1 MEYNRNMNEEEFE
14 KLSPEEQEKVF
25 HHTPFR
31 ERQDL
36 LLHSQN
42 PMRLVQSLSREELY
56 LLTQE
61 MDLEER
67 SEVLRYANLPQLFF
81 ISDIDCWKKDRLHAK
96 SFLGWLETLLQSDEE
111 KLLAWL
117 VGMDYETVVAGFS
130 YLIRVI
136 KPEWEYPSDEL
147 LGDQPFFTL
156 DERYFISVRE
166 ENIETLRRAVEI
178 LFENNRGRYTMILEG
193 ILGELEYEIE
203 EEAFQRRAIRLAERG
218 FPDPESA
225 RRIYRPLSQ
234 EEFDRFPL
242 KNKEKETVPDGAGN
256 GAEAPRHPPMYMTL
270 WSKERLFLDDVLLLF
285 REEAQ
290 EIREGLEE
298 ELAWL
303 SNKVIACDGIGFASE
318 ERVRRGIERARR
330 FVNIGLEKLS
340 ARDLDEA
347 KGILKSRWL
356 EAVFRCAVAELFD
369 VREHARK
376 ILDKHWPGED
386 KHFIE
391 FLGEPFG
398 SIFSGILH
406 NIPEHFD
413 PEVKDHADQLR
424 DFKNLEE
431 AGRAR
436 RAVLQIESIHGFFT
450 REFASLI
457 PAFNLEARRGLP
469 RRSFVAVL
477 GTLFVSFTLSGQ
489 ASFRNLSASSLQN
502 FLKTGFEN
510 RGGRQLLRAQPKE
523 KFLHHFYS
531 DSEQA
536 LLRPLWALVFEK
548 LEEEWKNFNPSR
560 APDPRFIT
568 SIYFS
573 EVNSAEFPRA
583 LRHLPAARLPDGQ
596 GRDGNKGARGAQRG
610 GTNRT
615 LPNVPGSP

>member
-1 MEYNRNMNEEEFE
+1 MKEEEFE

-42 PMRLVQSLSREELY
+42 PMRLIQSLSREELY
-56 LLTQE
+56 LLTRE

-96 SFLGWLETLLQSDEE
+96 SFLDWLETLLQSDEE

-117 VGMDYETVVAGFS
+117 VEMDYETVVAGFS

-166 ENIETLRRAVEI
+166 ENIETLRRAIEI

-225 RRIYRPLSQ
+225 QKIYRPISQ

-242 KNKEKETVPDGAGN
+242 KNKSKETGPDVAGN
-256 GAEAPRHPPMYMTL
+256 GAEAPRRPPMYMTL

-285 REEAQ
+285 REEA
-290 EIREGLEE
+290 EEVREGLEE

-340 ARDLDEA
+340 ARGLDKA
-347 KGILKSRWL
+347 RNILESRWL
-356 EAVFRCAVAELFD
+356 ETIFRCGVAELFD
-369 VREHARK
+369 VRDRARK
-376 ILDKHWPGED
+376 ISDKYWPGEG
-386 KHFIE
+386 KIFVE

-398 SIFSGILH
+398 SVFQGILRPV
-406 NIPEHFD
+406 PECFD
-413 PEVKDHADQLR
+413 PEVKDHADSLR

-431 AGRAR
+431 SQRTR
-436 RAVLQIESIHGFFT
+436 RAVLQIESIHEFFT
-450 REFASLI
+450 REFAALL
-457 PAFNLEARRGLP
+457 PTVNLEIKRGLP
-469 RRSFVAVL
+469 ARSLATIL
-477 GTLFVSFTLSGQ
+477 GTLFASYTLTGR
-489 ASFRNLSASSLQN
+489 ASFRSLSEKSLQN
-502 FLKTGFEN
+502 FLRTGFEEI
-510 RGGRQLLRAQPKE
+510 GGHKILKPGAKE
-523 KFLHHFYS
+523 KFLNHFYS
-531 DSEQA
+531 GPEQE
-536 LLRPLWALVFEK
+536 LLRPLWALVFER
-548 LEEEWKNFNPSR
+548 LEEEWKDFDPSR
-560 APDPRFIT
+560 APDPRFVT
-568 SIYFS
+568 SLYFS
-573 EVNSAEFPRA
+573 EPNSAEFPRA
-583 LRHLPAARLPDGQ
+583 LRRLPAGKAGSVAPDSEKT
-596 GRDGNKGARGAQRG
+596 KGALPGVPRGSRPKEKK
-610 GTNRT
+610 
-615 LPNVPGSP
+615 L

>member
-1 MEYNRNMNEEEFE
+1 MDEEEFE
-14 KLSPEEQEKVF
+14 KLSPEEQEKIF

-31 ERQDL
+31 ERGEL

-56 LLTQE
+56 LLTRE

-81 ISDIDCWKKDRLHAK
+81 VSDIDCWKKDRLHAK
-96 SFLGWLETLLQSDEE
+96 SFLEWLETLLQSDEE

-117 VGMDYETVVAGFS
+117 VQMDYETVVAGFS

-166 ENIETLRRAVEI
+166 ENIETIRRAVEI

-218 FPDPESA
+218 FPDAESA

-234 EEFDRFPL
+234 EEFGRFPL

-256 GAEAPRHPPMYMTL
+256 GMDAPRRPPMYMTL
-270 WSKERLFLDDVLLLF
+270 WSKERLFLDEALLLF

-347 KGILKSRWL
+347 RKILKSRWL
-356 EAVFRCAVAELFD
+356 EAVFRCAVAELFH
-369 VREHARK
+369 VRERARK
-376 ILDKHWPGED
+376 IIDKHWPGED
-386 KHFIE
+386 KYFIE
-391 FLGEPFG
+391 FLGELFG

-406 NIPEHFD
+406 NIPEYFD

-431 AGRAR
+431 AGRAS
-436 RAVLQIESIHGFFT
+436 RAVLQIESIHGFFI
-450 REFASLI
+450 REFASLL
-457 PAFNLEARRGLP
+457 PAFNLEAKRGLP
-469 RRSFVAVL
+469 RRSLVAVL
-477 GTLFVSFTLSGQ
+477 GTLFVSFTLSGR
-489 ASFRNLSASSLQN
+489 ASFRSLSVSSLQN
-502 FLKTGFEN
+502 FLKKGFEN
-510 RGGRQLLRAQPKE
+510 RGDSRRLRAEAKE
-523 KFLHHFYS
+523 KFLRHFYS
-531 DSEQA
+531 ASEQE
-536 LLRPLWALVFEK
+536 LLRPLWALVFER
-548 LEEEWKNFNPSR
+548 LEEEWKDFDSSR
-560 APDPRFIT
+560 TPDPRFIT
-568 SIYFS
+568 SLYFS

-583 LRHLPAARLPDGQ
+583 LRRSVAPDSEKT
-596 GRDGNKGARGAQRG
+596 KGASPGVPRGSRHKEKK
-610 GTNRT
+610 
-615 LPNVPGSP
+615 L